1 MMMLLDTRMSAEHF
15 AQNTIY
21 KATKS

>member
-1 MMMLLDTRMSAEHF
+1 MMLLDTRMSAEHF